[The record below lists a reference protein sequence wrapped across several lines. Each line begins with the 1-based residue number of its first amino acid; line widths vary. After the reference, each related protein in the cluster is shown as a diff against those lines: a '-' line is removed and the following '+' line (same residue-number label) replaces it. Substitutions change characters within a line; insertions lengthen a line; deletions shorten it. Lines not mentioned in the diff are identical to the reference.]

1 MGICGRAQ
9 MSGEA
14 SIEEPEPIHNVPD
27 SSDSVLEFQVH
38 GILANSEDV
47 SAIQQE
53 SSQSRENS
61 LSRLYKTDSLVGHRT
76 EAEDLKL
83 DRLGSSEQESSES
96 KENSLARLHK
106 TDSPIGNPT
115 EVEDLKLDLLES
127 SEARSPRLPALEA
140 AKSAPNLLEQPCKEP
155 SYCKRSSDPRESPS
169 SARQE
174 ALKDD
179 DDESLV
185 LVQSS
190 VRKRAR
196 SECHSKEE
204 RKKWTPSDKDKKK
217 YTNWTPRY
225 SGYASEHT
233 KRDVMPWDKIYTPSN
248 IIATSYSPRR
258 RTQSVGVQ
266 STRTRGK
273 SARKHSNIGWTPR
286 DEDKK
291 KYTNRTPRY
300 SGYASQRTKRDVM
313 PWDKIY
319 TPSNIIATSN
329 SPRRRTQSVPA
340 QSTRTRGK
348 SAWKRV
354 NVVH

>member
-1 MGICGRAQ
+1 
-9 MSGEA
+9 
-14 SIEEPEPIHNVPD
+14 
-27 SSDSVLEFQVH
+27 
-38 GILANSEDV
+38 
-47 SAIQQE
+47 
-53 SSQSRENS
+53 
-61 LSRLYKTDSLVGHRT
+61 
-76 EAEDLKL
+76 L
-83 DRLGSSEQESSES
+83 DRLESSEQESSES
-96 KENSLARLHK
+96 KENSLPRLHK
-106 TDSPIGNPT
+106 TDSPVGNPT
-115 EVEDLKLDLLES
+115 EVENLKLDLLES

-266 STRTRGK
+266 STQTRGN
-273 SARKHSNIGWTPR
+273 SVRKQSNIVGTQR

-291 KYTNRTPRY
+291 KYTNWTPRY
-300 SGYASQRTKRDVM
+300 SGYASRTKRDVM